1 MLERLDAGHF
11 FVAFCIKVAK
21 KISVPREYD
30 RHRDKKHGCF
40 FLRKMLVIHFH
51 QISRN
56 SQLKVAVLKLQCASF
71 ALRLCCAMLRFA
83 WTESIKPTCNNKKK
97 FPIES
102 CSSHLQ
108 KENASDPLSPDKKEL
123 PIESGSFEVA
133 MHIACASLVLR
144 YVALSLSLCF
154 ALQKCVLERLDAG
167 QFFVG
172 YCIKVAKK
180 NLSAQSVS

>member
-1 MLERLDAGHF
+1 MF
-11 FVAFCIKVAK
+11 FF
-21 KISVPREYD
+21 
-30 RHRDKKHGCF
+30 G
-40 FLRKMLVIHFH
+40 RKMLVIHFH

-56 SQLKVAVLKLQCASF
+56 SKLKVAVLKLQCASF

-133 MHIACASLVLR
+133 IRIACASLVLR

-154 ALQKCVLERLDAG
+154 ALQKCMLERLDAG
-167 QFFVG
+167 IFLLYFASKWQKKSLCPEGMIDTETKKHGCFFIAF
-172 YCIKVAKK
+172 CIKVANK
-180 NLSAQSVS
+180 NLCAQKV

>member
-1 MLERLDAGHF
+1 MF
-11 FVAFCIKVAK
+11 FF
-21 KISVPREYD
+21 
-30 RHRDKKHGCF
+30 G
-40 FLRKMLVIHFH
+40 RKMLVIHFH

-83 WTESIKPTCNNKKK
+83 WTESIKPTCNNKKE

-102 CSSHLQ
+102 CSSHSQ

-144 YVALSLSLCF
+144 YVALSLSLSLF
-154 ALQKCVLERLDAG
+154 RIAKMHAG
-167 QFFVG
+167 ASGRRAFF
-172 YCIKVAKK
+172 
-180 NLSAQSVS
+180 